1 MEENLYEILGIEP
14 TATQDEIKAAY
25 RELSKALHPDKGG
38 KDSRQSEINNA
49 YTILSNPAKRQRYDD
64 TGNATDKPYENRV
77 NDFLANIFFKLI
89 DQNPD
94 PGTVDLIEQ
103 MNRCLHA
110 IIKDGYQSIAHSE
123 KSVKKFNRVLDKLSS
138 KGNRSLMILLT
149 RQIDQLEKNIM
160 ADRENLEFTK
170 EVLEILKDYTFDF
183 SRPEEISSYFLS
195 M

>member
-103 MNRCLHA
+103 MNMCLHA